1 MERSF
6 ILAGILFV
14 FLGIFLGAFAAHGLS
29 TAGLEQGKIESFK
42 VGVDYLFYSGF
53 GMMIIGGL
61 RERFDFMM
69 KFHFRMILFGTILFS
84 GSIFILAV
92 APLIDWELGK
102 FLGPITPIGG
112 TMMILGWFSLF
123 VKYLR
128 QIAD

>member
-6 ILAGILFV
+6 VLFGILFV
-14 FLGIFLGAFAAHGLS
+14 LLGIILGAFASHELES
-29 TAGLEQGKIESFK
+29 AGLIQEKIDSFK

-53 GMMIIGGL
+53 GMMILGGL

-69 KFHFRMILFGTILFS
+69 KLHFRMIFFGTIIFS
-84 GSIFILAV
+84 GSIFILAIS
-92 APLIDWELGK
+92 PLLNIDINK

-112 TMMILGWFSLF
+112 VMMIIGWLTLF

-128 QIAD
+128 QINL

>member
-6 ILAGILFV
+6 ILSGILFV

-29 TAGLEQGKIESFK
+29 AAGLEQGKIESFK
-42 VGVDYLFYSGF
+42 VGVDYLFYCGF